1 MRDRPRKE
9 FLIPDT
15 IKQKAQE
22 LGIRSPQAIQEMLR
36 HSARIT
42 HPLGNRRYNDYLFM
56 VEGEVVK
63 WMGRVTD
70 FVPPPAPQPPAVVSQ
85 PPAVVRCESCRDTGR
100 MPVFDQCEHCE
111 GVGCS
116 HCDEGLVPA
125 TIPCPL
131 CQKRR

>member
-9 FLIPDT
+9 FLLPDT
-15 IKQKAQE
+15 VQEKARQFGVPPAK
-22 LGIRSPQAIQEMLR
+22 LQEMLR
-36 HSARIT
+36 HSVRIT

-56 VEGEVVK
+56 VEGFLVLSV
-63 WMGRVTD
+63 GRVTD
-70 FVPPPAPQPPAVVSQ
+70 IPPPVAALLSFK
-85 PPAVVRCESCRDTGR
+85 CEACKDTGR

-125 TIPCPL
+125 TIPCPS
-131 CQKRR
+131 CQKGKRRG